1 MVTPGR
7 LVRMCL
13 DSRTRCVCE
22 WGGGWGRAAASG
34 IDMREKIVQ
43 RGRRC
48 DHGSPVSS
56 SSLALL
62 LGDIWRKCK

>member
-1 MVTPGR
+1 MVTPGQ
-7 LVRMCL
+7 LLRMCL
-13 DSRTRCVCE
+13 DSRTGCVCVC
-22 WGGGWGRAAASG
+22 GGTAASG

-43 RGRRC
+43 RGRCVR
-48 DHGSPVSS
+48 GSPVSS